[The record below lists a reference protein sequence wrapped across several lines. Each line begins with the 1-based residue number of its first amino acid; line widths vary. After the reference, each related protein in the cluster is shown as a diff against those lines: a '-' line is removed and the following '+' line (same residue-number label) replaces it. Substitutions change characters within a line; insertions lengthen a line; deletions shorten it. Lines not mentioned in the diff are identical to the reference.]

1 MQYFL
6 QQHHSFHSF
15 TNNTQSSQ
23 TRHICVLS
31 FLSIVKNRIALIR
44 ESIRNAI
51 DSFNLGEK
59 IVFGLLLVIALI
71 TAFTTIHSVNS
82 LFLKEIPKR
91 GGSFTEG
98 VVGTARYINPTLAFS
113 DTDRDLSSLIYSG
126 LLKAKPDGTF
136 APDLASDYSISDD
149 GKTYAFNIRDDAVFH
164 DGTPVT
170 ADDILFTIQK
180 IQDSSLKSPKRAN
193 WDGVTVEK
201 ISDKVVQFNL
211 KQAYVP
217 FIENTTLGILPKH
230 IWKDASTDE
239 FAFSQFNIEPVG
251 SGPYKIS
258 KVSRNASGIP
268 ESITLEAFN
277 HYSLGMPY
285 VSSIKFNF
293 YQNEKALVDA
303 YKNGDFK
310 SFHSASGETAL
321 ALEKTGSNIERY
333 PLPQVFAIFFNQNH
347 NPIFTHKEVRLAL
360 NIATDRQAILDQ
372 TLHSFGTEALSP
384 IPQGLAK
391 STSINGTVSGSS
403 ILDAQAILE
412 KAGWKKNSSGIYE
425 LKTKAQAGQ
434 AKTETLAFTIST
446 GNAPELKQSAEAIK
460 KQWETLGAKIDVNVF
475 EMTDLNQTVI
485 RPRKYDALFFGEVV
499 GRELDLYAF
508 WHSSQ
513 RNDPGLNISMY
524 TNAKV
529 DKLLEDSRVTNNAE
543 KRISMYQQ
551 IEREILNDTP
561 AVFMYSPDFIYI
573 LPKEIKGVSVGKI
586 VVPSDRF
593 SDVEKW
599 YTETDHVWSVFR

>member
-1 MQYFL
+1 
-6 QQHHSFHSF
+6 
-15 TNNTQSSQ
+15 
-23 TRHICVLS
+23 
-31 FLSIVKNRIALIR
+31 VKNRIAFIR
-44 ESIRNAI
+44 DSIRKAI
-51 DSFNLGEK
+51 ASFSLGEK
-59 IVFGLLLVIALI
+59 SVFGILLVLALL
-71 TAFTTIHSVNS
+71 TAFTTIHSINS
-82 LFLKEIPKR
+82 LFLAEIPKN

-98 VVGTARYINPTLAFS
+98 LVGTARYINPTLAFS

-136 APDLASDYSISDD
+136 IPDLASDYTISDD
-149 GKTYAFNIRDDAVFH
+149 GKTYTFNIREDAVFH
-164 DGTPVT
+164 DGTKVT
-170 ADDILFTIQK
+170 ADDVIFTIQK
-180 IQDSSLKSPKRAN
+180 IQDPNLKSPKRAN

-201 ISDKVVQFNL
+201 INEKTVEFNL

-217 FIENTTLGILPKH
+217 FIENTTLGVLPKH
-230 IWKDASTDE
+230 IWKDASVDE
-239 FAFSQFNIEPVG
+239 FAFSQFNIEPIG

-268 ESITLEAFN
+268 ESITLESFN
-277 HYSLGMPY
+277 HYTLGTPHITL
-285 VSSIKFNF
+285 IKLNF
-293 YQNEKALVDA
+293 YQNEKTLVDA
-303 YKNGDFK
+303 YKSGDFQT
-310 SFHSASGETAL
+310 FHSVSGQTAKT
-321 ALEKTGSNIERY
+321 LEDNGAHVERY

-347 NPIFTHKEVRLAL
+347 NPIFAHKEVRLAL
-360 NIATDRQAILDQ
+360 NTVTNRQAILDQ
-372 TLHSFGTEALSP
+372 TLQSFGTEALSP

-391 STSINGTVSGSS
+391 STSINSS
-403 ILDAQAILE
+403 TSQSSVDDAKSILE
-412 KAGWKKNSSGIYE
+412 KAGWKKNADGIYE
-425 LKTKAQAGQ
+425 LKTK

-446 GNAPELKQSAEAIK
+446 GNSPDLKQSAEIIK
-460 KQWETLGAKIDVNVF
+460 NQWETIGAKIDVQVF

-529 DKLLEDSRVTNNAE
+529 DKLLEDSRTTNDETKRVT
-543 KRISMYQQ
+543 MYQQ
-551 IEREILNDTP
+551 IEREILNDMP

-573 LPKEIKGVSVGKI
+573 MPKEIKGFSIGKI
-586 VVPSDRF
+586 VIPSDRF

-599 YTETDHVWSVFR
+599 YIETDHVWKMFQ